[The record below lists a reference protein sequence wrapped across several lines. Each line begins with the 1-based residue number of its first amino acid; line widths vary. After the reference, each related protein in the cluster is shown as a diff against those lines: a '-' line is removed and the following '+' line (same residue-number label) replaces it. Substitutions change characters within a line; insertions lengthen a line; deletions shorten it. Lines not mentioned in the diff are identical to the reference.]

1 MTTSTITRRTA
12 FAGAA
17 ALSIVP
23 VAASASAK
31 QTAIGALWH
40 DAEMLGAKLDAYRAE
55 IAAAAQNGGIA
66 GWMRLGGE
74 ANALGGQRY
83 GKLMAILHAKP
94 ETQGDLA
101 VIARVVLDDEIQNSA
116 KGYAADRFAKATIDL
131 LDATA

>member
-1 MTTSTITRRTA
+1 MTNSTISRRTA

-23 VAASASAK
+23 AVASASAR
-31 QTAIGALWH
+31 QTTIGSLWNE
-40 DAEMLGAKLDAYRAE
+40 AETLGTRLESFRAE
-55 IAAAAQNGGIA
+55 IAASAQNGGIS

-94 ETQGDLA
+94 ETQADLT
-101 VIARVVLDDEIQNSA
+101 VMARVILDGEIQNSA
-116 KGYAADRFAKATIDL
+116 KGYAADQFAKATIDL

>member
-23 VAASASAK
+23 AVASANAR
-31 QTAIGALWH
+31 TTTIGTLWNETE
-40 DAEMLGAKLDAYRAE
+40 ALGARLESFRAE
-55 IAAAAQNGGIA
+55 ITASAQSGGIS

-83 GKLMAILHAKP
+83 GKLMAILHTKP

-101 VIARVVLDDEIQNSA
+101 IMARVILDDEIQNSA
-116 KGYAADRFAKATIDL
+116 KGYAAEQFAKATVDML
-131 LDATA
+131 SAVA